1 MNTRMSWRTAALLTL
16 PPLLWAGNAV
26 LGAIVVASIPPL
38 ALNALRWSLAFV
50 FLLPLGFRA
59 FSRPREIAL
68 RWRYLA
74 LVGLLGIGCY
84 NAFQYLA
91 LTSSTPLNVTLIA
104 ASSSL
109 WMLLVGMVGFRT
121 LPTWRQ
127 AAGATLSIVGVLLV
141 LSRGSAATLLGLRFV
156 AGDLY
161 MVLATLAWAIYS
173 WMLVR
178 PPASMRGDA
187 RPRWNWAET
196 LIVQVAF
203 GALWATAGAAAEQ
216 ALHPHAIA
224 WTPALLGALAYVA
237 LGPAVL
243 AYYAWGEGVA
253 RVGPTVA
260 ALFSNL
266 TPLFTALLSLAV
278 LGATP
283 RWYHAAAFALIA
295 AGIVISSARR
305 APVR

>member
-1 MNTRMSWRTAALLTL
+1 MNTPLSWRTAALLTL

-26 LGAIVVASIPPL
+26 LGSIVVAKIPPL

-59 FSRPREIAL
+59 FTRPREIAL

-74 LVGLLGIGCY
+74 LAGLLGIGCY

-109 WMLLVGMVGFRT
+109 WMLLVGLVGFRAV
-121 LPTWRQ
+121 PTWQ
-127 AAGATLSIVGVLLV
+127 QSAGASLSIAGVLLV
-141 LSRGSAATLLGLRFV
+141 LSRGSAATLLGLHFV

-203 GALWATAGAAAEQ
+203 GAAWAAAGAASEQ

-224 WTPALLGALAYVA
+224 WTPAVLGALAYVA
-237 LGPAVL
+237 LGPAVI

-278 LGATP
+278 LGERP
-283 RWYHAAAFALIA
+283 HWYHATAFALIA
-295 AGIVISSARR
+295 TGIVISSRR
-305 APVR
+305 

>member
-1 MNTRMSWRTAALLTL
+1 MNTRMTWRTAALLTL

-26 LGAIVVASIPPL
+26 LGSIVVASIPPL
-38 ALNALRWSLAFV
+38 ALNALRWALAFV

-59 FSRPREIAL
+59 FTRPREIAL

-74 LVGLLGIGCY
+74 LAGLLGIGCY

-109 WMLLVGMVGFRT
+109 WMLLVGMVGFRA

-127 AAGATLSIVGVLLV
+127 AAGASLSIVGVLLV
-141 LSRGSAATLLGLRFV
+141 LSRGSAATLLALRFV

-203 GALWATAGAAAEQ
+203 GAAWAAAGAAAEQ
-216 ALHPHAIA
+216 ALHPHAIP
-224 WTPALLGALAYVA
+224 WTPALLAALAYVA
-237 LGPAVL
+237 LGPAVV

-295 AGIVISSARR
+295 AGILVSSRR
-305 APVR
+305 